1 MTRSC
6 VTLCAPSRERR
17 NGGRAGAQG
26 APSRHGPAADRRA
39 TDLAAAGRG
48 GAARAGGGRQP
59 AGCPRFRRRHAP
71 LPVRPAPDARAA
83 RARHRP
89 GGPRGRRLDAAAR
102 QAPGRSPPAESAV
115 HALDADRLRPA
126 AGAAAPAGMARPAT
140 LPPRPGAR
148 AFPDR
153 PGGGPH
159 RPRRPADRRRSR
171 LDPLRGGRCP
181 ARRPGRSHHAAER
194 AGAPAPRRAG
204 RARATARRAAP
215 GDPGRSRGR
224 ARSKACGD
232 RGLDP
237 DGGRPGRRRP
247 AAPRGRGAPGVRR
260 ARARAG
266 ERAARIGP
274 APGRP
279 VRAGEVQPA
288 HHRRGHAGGGDRGGD
303 HHPGRAGGRA
313 GSRAPGGPG
322 AAAGAGAARR
332 RAERDGGPAVTISA
346 VRGGVVVVLATL
358 ALVAALALAPER
370 RSVVVSVFLL
380 VLGAVA
386 LRLLVRLV
394 QLAHPPARV
403 AELDSLGRMLA
414 LASASGVYVHNRL
427 RPELR
432 AIARELLFAR
442 LGIDLDAEPE
452 AARVAVGPAVWDLIR
467 PDREG
472 PDGYESPGLP
482 PPVLARIV
490 ADLEGVSQR

>member
-6 VTLCAPSRERR
+6 VTLCATSRERR

-83 RARHRP
+83 RAR
-89 GGPRGRRLDAAAR
+89 
-102 QAPGRSPPAESAV
+102 
-115 HALDADRLRPA
+115 
-126 AGAAAPAGMARPAT
+126 
-140 LPPRPGAR
+140 PRPGAR

-181 ARRPGRSHHAAER
+181 ARRPGRGHHAAER

-224 ARSKACGD
+224 ARSQARGD
-232 RGLDP
+232 RRLDP

-266 ERAARIGP
+266 ERAARLGP

-313 GSRAPGGPG
+313 GSRALGGPG

-370 RSVVVSVFLL
+370 RPVVVSVYLL

-403 AELDSLGRMLA
+403 SELDVVLDHRPARPPPPAELESLGRMLA